1 MVLFYKNRWY
11 SNMYFQ
17 NFLKTIIFIFLLLF
31 TQLNAQFLKHAT
43 NKPVLVQD
51 GDAKHWCPVCGMKI
65 ENFYKT
71 SYIAKLKMNGLDR
84 QYCSIRCLVSDMK
97 EYGIDDKSIK
107 VVDAKTEKYI
117 DAKSA
122 YFVVNSRVS
131 GTMSK
136 ESKLAFKTK
145 KDAKEFKKVYKGK
158 IVSFYEAVK
167 LAKESLDTDTNMMKK
182 KKNKKVYPRGK
193 KIFQKVCKG
202 DQIDSTNYLEINELK
217 EDIISSKLCRPLK
230 EKDLQ
235 AVALYIWEVKRFG
248 DLGNIEGKVE
258 VKEDEK
264 CPVCGMFTYKYPR
277 WAAQIFYK
285 EGSIEK
291 HWSFDGVKDLMKF
304 YFDSAK
310 WGDYK
315 IAQQKNI
322 TKILVTDYYSQRGI
336 DGTKAFYVIRSDIYG
351 PMGHELI
358 PFESIDDAKTFKND
372 HYGKK
377 IIEFKDIVEHE
388 VYKLDINE

>member
-1 MVLFYKNRWY
+1 MFKKILFISFLTILFI
-11 SNMYFQ
+11 SN
-17 NFLKTIIFIFLLLF
+17 LTG
-31 TQLNAQFLKHAT
+31 AT
-43 NKPVLVQD
+43 FSKKASVTPVLVQSEI
-51 GDAKHWCPVCGMKI
+51 GKHWCPVCGMKI

-71 SYIAKLKMNGLDR
+71 SYTAKLKMNNNNR
-84 QYCSIRCLVSDMK
+84 QYCSMRCLVMDMN
-97 EYGIDDKSIK
+97 EYDIDLNTVK
-107 VVDAKTEKYI
+107 VIDVETQKYI
-117 DAKSA
+117 DAKDA
-122 YFVVNSRVS
+122 FYVVKSKVS

-136 ESKLAFKTK
+136 VSKLAFKKELDALNFIK
-145 KDAKEFKKVYKGK
+145 KYKGNL
-158 IVSFYEAVK
+158 VTFHEALK
-167 LAKESLDTDTNMMKK
+167 MAQDSLKTDSSMTKK
-182 KKNKKVYPRGK
+182 KKQK
-193 KIFQKVCKG
+193 KIYPKGKRIYEKVCKKEE
-202 DQIDSTNYLEINELK
+202 IDPTNYIEINELK
-217 EDIISSKLCRPLK
+217 DDIVSSNLCKALK

-235 AVALYIWEVKRFG
+235 AVSLYIWEVKRFG
-248 DLGNIEGKVE
+248 DLGEIEGKVE
-258 VKEDEK
+258 VREDEK

-277 WAAQIFYK
+277 WAAQIFYENGTNK
-285 EGSIEK
+285 H

-310 WGDYK
+310 WGNYP
-315 IAQQKNI
+315 IAKKENI
-322 TKILVTDYYSQRGI
+322 TKILVTDYYTQKAI